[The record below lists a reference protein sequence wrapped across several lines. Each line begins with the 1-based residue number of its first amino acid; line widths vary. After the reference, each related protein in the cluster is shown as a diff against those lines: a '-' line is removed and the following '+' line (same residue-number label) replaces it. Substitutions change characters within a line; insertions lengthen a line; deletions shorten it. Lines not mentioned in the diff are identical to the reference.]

1 MEAEISA
8 DKLAKIYIKI
18 RDAKEKEVEEHKGK
32 IAILD
37 EQLEMLSAQ
46 MLHICKEQNASSI
59 KTEQGT
65 IIKKISTRYWT
76 NDWDSMHKFIL
87 EHKVPE
93 LLEKR
98 LQQTNLKAFLEEH
111 PEFIPPGLNANN
123 EYSVT
128 IKRSKNG

>member
-76 NDWDSMHKFIL
+76 NDWDSMHKFIMEHSALGLL
-87 EHKVPE
+87 EQRIHQTNMRQFLEENPE
-93 LLEKR
+93 LL
-98 LQQTNLKAFLEEH
+98 
-111 PEFIPPGLNANN
+111 PPGTLIDSK
-123 EYSVT
+123 YTISVR
-128 IKRSKNG
+128 RS

>member
-76 NDWDSMHKFIL
+76 NDWDSMHKFIMEHRALGLL
-87 EHKVPE
+87 EQRIHQTNMRQFLEENPE
-93 LLEKR
+93 LL
-98 LQQTNLKAFLEEH
+98 
-111 PEFIPPGLNANN
+111 PPGTLIDSK
-123 EYSVT
+123 YTISVR
-128 IKRSKNG
+128 RS